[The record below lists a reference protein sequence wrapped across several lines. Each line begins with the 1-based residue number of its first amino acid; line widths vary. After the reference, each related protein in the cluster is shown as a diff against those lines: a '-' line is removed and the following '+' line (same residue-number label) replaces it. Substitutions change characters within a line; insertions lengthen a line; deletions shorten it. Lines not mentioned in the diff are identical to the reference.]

1 MGGTLPAK
9 SFRWRAKASH
19 SPGRYGAAALLAASV
34 LHYAV
39 ERPFLALRGR
49 LLAAQAA
56 GAPLTGHA

>member
-1 MGGTLPAK
+1 M
-9 SFRWRAKASH
+9 
-19 SPGRYGAAALLAASV
+19 YGAASLLAASV